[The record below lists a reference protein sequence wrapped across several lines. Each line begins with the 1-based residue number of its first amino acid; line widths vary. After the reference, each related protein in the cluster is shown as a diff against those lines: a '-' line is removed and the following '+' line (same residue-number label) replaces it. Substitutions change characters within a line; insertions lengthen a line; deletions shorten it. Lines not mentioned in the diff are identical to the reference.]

1 MVIGDPFKF
10 SIQIDPVKEWCD
22 YGEYYKPLNGGV
34 MIITVDGFMFPDN
47 EVLNIWLE
55 GEVRE
60 LIKNLKKIPVNK
72 EIFGLKGKEAAFI
85 EIYNRVHYLHDHP
98 DDFGKVVDEFW
109 WYRISPMEILDKDY
123 HVYAISDGENVR
135 ILASKLRYIK
145 KYSTHKL
152 NNITVREA
160 YVTCNDIEIMVK
172 ELNDWLQY
180 YNQPEV

>member
-55 GEVRE
+55 GEVPE
-60 LIKNLKKIPVNK
+60 LIENMKKIPINK
-72 EIFGLKGKEAAFI
+72 EIFNLKNKEAAFI
-85 EIYNRVHYLHDHP
+85 EIYNRVFYKHDHP
-98 DDFGKVVDEFW
+98 DDYSRVDEFYR
-109 WYRISPMEILDKDY
+109 YRIAPTEIRDRCLY
-123 HVYAISDGENVR
+123 VYAVSDGENVR
-135 ILASKLRYIK
+135 ILASKLKYVK

-152 NNITVREA
+152 NNITVRET
-160 YVTCNDIEIMVK
+160 YVTCADIYMMIK
-172 ELNDWLQY
+172 ELNDWLNY
-180 YNQPEV
+180 YEKQP